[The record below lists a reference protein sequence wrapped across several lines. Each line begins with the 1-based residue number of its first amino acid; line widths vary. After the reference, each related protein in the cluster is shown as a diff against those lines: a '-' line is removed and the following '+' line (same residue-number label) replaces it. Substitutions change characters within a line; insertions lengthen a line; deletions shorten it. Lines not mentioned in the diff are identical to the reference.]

1 MLMLPP
7 WLNPRHSAGKLGAP
21 HSSHHSFPASFRTH
35 KRTCSH
41 AHTRTTHMHTL
52 TQAHTHSHTH
62 NHMHRHTY
70 QPCLGLILFSSLFSQ
85 NTKQDCVTVSTPLS
99 LPVNRGNTA
108 LLQEPG
114 PSPPPPILLRC
125 SGICVLRWR
134 CPCEQKHPPPRFLDP
149 TPALLCPESPPG
161 CDAAT
166 EGA

>member
-1 MLMLPP
+1 MLPP